1 MVAFHKGKATKP
13 SSLKSPQ
20 DILSVHRLLAPY
32 GFSIHVID
40 SEKMGDDIPLHVFD
54 SLLRYDEENG
64 GGLISVLTLP
74 VRRCDFEERFQG
86 VLEILRSHESG
97 GLCLVAGNPAYLSE
111 DEARR
116 LAGRLLI
123 DAVKRAKEVLGD
135 RLIMV
140 GSENM
145 VAPAIEAARRFRAI
159 PFALL
164 NGADD
169 YEIRLLSKEA
179 AIPVA
184 VYAPFYIGKTLGGD
198 AETRLTA
205 YALRRRKLR
214 SDAAPSANPAGMTSI
229 ELVEQVALVGD
240 KQRVR
245 TRVMRL
251 ADSGAGVV
259 VGFPASSDEEQLRLF
274 SEAIP

>member
-13 SSLKSPQ
+13 SSLK
-20 DILSVHRLLAPY
+20 DAHDLLRIHRLLASY

-40 SEKMGDDIPLHVFD
+40 SERIEDDIPLRVFD
-54 SLLRYDEENG
+54 SLLSFDEEASS
-64 GGLISVLTLP
+64 GLISVLTLP
-74 VRRCDFEERFQG
+74 VRRCDFEERFQD
-86 VLEILRSHESG
+86 VLEILQSHEAG
-97 GLCLVAGNPAYLSE
+97 GLCLVAGNPAYLSA
-111 DEARR
+111 DEAQRPSK
-116 LAGRLLI
+116 RLLI
-123 DAVKRAKEVLGD
+123 DAVRRAREALGD

-169 YEIRLLSKEA
+169 HEIRLLSKEA
-179 AIPVA
+179 EIPVA
-184 VYAPFYIGKTLGGD
+184 VYAPFYIGGRLDGD
-198 AETRLTA
+198 AGNRLTA
-205 YALRRRKLR
+205 YALRRRRLW
-214 SDAAPSANPAGMTSI
+214 SNTASSSSLGGSTPI

-240 KQRVR
+240 KRKVIARVR
-245 TRVMRL
+245 RL
-251 ADSGAGVV
+251 AESGARVV
-259 VGFPASSDEEQLRLF
+259 VGFPASSEEEQLRLF